1 MQHKLCA
8 HCGFLNPSF
17 KFCGEC
23 GTPLDG
29 TSRSAEPPAADTVS
43 IEQALPHGAERRQLT
58 VLFCDIVDST
68 AFTEKLD
75 PEELRNLLEVYR
87 TCIMEVVLAQN
98 GHIARY
104 FGDGIL
110 VYFGYPIAHEDTAHR
125 AVRAALGII
134 AAIETLN
141 PHLHQTFGVEINVRI
156 SIDTGRVVV
165 WHISGQEAPEAID
178 IVGKTPNLAARM
190 EKLATPNTVVIGD
203 TTHQLIE
210 GFFKCE
216 ALGASALR
224 GISQP
229 VNIYQVSGEIPAQ
242 SRLDIAS
249 ESGLTP
255 LIGREQEVELLKQGW
270 AQALAANGQALLIQG
285 EAGIGKSRC
294 VQLIQEHVE
303 SYPDAVTLEGRCSP
317 YYQNSPLYPILSLF
331 QEHVVQFTNTDT
343 AQRRLE
349 KLENLLQDYNVS
361 TVGQAAEAQAH
372 PSETLPLLAE
382 LLDIPFEIQ
391 RRTETGTGAGLYGK
405 PVKQDTYPSEW
416 RRRQR
421 RQQTL
426 EVLVQVLLKMS
437 ERKPILFVVEDLHWI
452 DPSSI
457 EFLTLLIERIENAR
471 IFTILSWR
479 SDTHPSIAYKSQH
492 KVQLNEDGNAQPVP
506 DGNFTNTVIDSEMLE
521 ELLQPAW
528 AKTLQLEALT
538 PPEVETMIQHVAGDT
553 QLSPNLL
560 TKIVEMTEGVPLFVE
575 ELTQMMLSEAPHRA
589 TSEEGDALTPS
600 SDALDATRS
609 QSQTMQVPVTLQ
621 DLLTARLD
629 ELGTAKEII
638 QLGATLGREWTV
650 ELLHKIAVGIDLG
663 NDSFTDFSSLKDEL
677 DKLVNA
683 FILNR
688 NETTD
693 NQFRY
698 TFRHPLLRETAYQS
712 LLKSRRQQYHQQIAE
727 VLVRADG
734 FQPELVAYHYTEAG
748 LPGKAV
754 DYWHSAAH
762 RALERSANVEG
773 VRHIMQGLAALE
785 RLSTNINTPELRT
798 EARHPD
804 DLLNEAEVS
813 DTSASFK
820 RDRMT
825 SAEAVERRELEL
837 QTTLGTALIATKGYA
852 SPEVEIAYTRAR
864 ELLETLEKSAEAGLY
879 PDDQDQMPSAEETA
893 LAGSS
898 NVSLDGIKDLRFPV
912 LFGLWLSHLVRGR
925 LRSARELGE
934 ACYAIAKQAENP
946 AFEVEARRALGATLY
961 YLSEFNSA
969 LAHLEAGIERYQPQ
983 HHPVPAFLHYVA
995 EPGMTLLAYSSPLL
1009 WCIGYPSQAEERIHQ
1024 AVSIGKDTNHP
1035 FSEAVSLHFKTVLYQ
1050 YRGEPAEVDTAA
1062 TQMLQICQEHGF
1074 SAWEAAA
1081 RVLKG
1086 WAFAAQNCPE
1096 EGIAMIREGI
1106 NGWKETRGELLMPLF
1121 LALLGQAHQRA
1132 GQYHLAL
1139 QTLDTASHVITRTGE
1154 RTYAAELARQK
1165 GELYLILADI
1175 AQAESYFQEALAIA
1189 RQQDAKS
1196 WELRAALSLSELWRT
1211 QNRGQDAY
1219 NLLQPIYA
1227 WFSEGLDTDDLVRAR
1242 KLLKS
1247 YKL

>member
-23 GTPLDG
+23 GMPLDG
-29 TSRSAEPPAADTVS
+29 TSRSAELPAADTVS

-125 AVRAALGII
+125 AVRAALGIV

-141 PHLHQTFGVEINVRI
+141 PYLHKTFGVEINVRI

-165 WHISGQEAPEAID
+165 WHISAQESPEAID

-190 EKLATPNTVVIGD
+190 EKLAAPNNVVIGD
-203 TTHQLIE
+203 TTHQLVE

-216 ALGASALR
+216 ALGAAEFR

-242 SRLDIAS
+242 SRLDIANES
-249 ESGLTP
+249 ELTP
-255 LIGREQEVELLKQGW
+255 LIGREREVELLKQGW

-303 SYPDAVTLEGRCSP
+303 SHPDAVTLEGRCSP

-349 KLENLLQDYNVS
+349 KLENLLRDYNVS
-361 TVGQAAEAQAH
+361 TVGQEAEAQAH
-372 PSETLPLLAE
+372 TPETLPLLAE

-457 EFLTLLIERIENAR
+457 EFLTLLIERTENAR

-479 SDTHPSIAYKSQH
+479 SDTHRSLVYKSRH
-492 KVQLNEDGNAQPVP
+492 NVQSNADGNSQTVSDA
-506 DGNFTNTVIDSEMLE
+506 NFKNSAIDRDILE
-521 ELLQPAW
+521 KLLRPAW

-553 QLSPNLL
+553 QLPPNLL

-575 ELTQMMLSEAPHRA
+575 ELTQMMLSEVPHPDDPDRV
-589 TSEEGDALTPS
+589 PS
-600 SDALDATRS
+600 AEDDALDATRS
-609 QSQTMQVPVTLQ
+609 QSETMQVPVTLQ

-638 QLGATLGREWTV
+638 QLGATLGREWTA
-650 ELLHKIAVGIDLG
+650 ELLHKIAVGADLG
-663 NDSFTDFSSLKDEL
+663 NNIFTDFSSLKDEL

-727 VLVRADG
+727 VLEHADG

-748 LPGKAV
+748 LPEKAV

-785 RLSTNINTPELRT
+785 TLSTNANT
-798 EARHPD
+798 AAQQVA
-804 DLLNEAEVS
+804 AEQ
-813 DTSASFK
+813 
-820 RDRMT
+820 
-825 SAEAVERRELEL
+825 RELEL

-852 SPEVEIAYTRAR
+852 SPEVEAAYTRAR
-864 ELLETLEKSAEAGLY
+864 ELLETLEKR
-879 PDDQDQMPSAEETA
+879 EEIYVEDESDT
-893 LAGSS
+893 SF
-898 NVSLDGIKDLRFPV
+898 DRIKDLRFPV

-925 LRSARELGE
+925 LLSARELGE
-934 ACYAIAKQAENP
+934 ACLAIAKQAENQ
-946 AFEVEARRALGATLY
+946 AFEVEAHRALGATLY
-961 YLSEFNSA
+961 YLSEFKSA

-1009 WCIGYPSQAEERIHQ
+1009 WCIGYPNQAEERIHQ

-1050 YRGEPAEVDTAA
+1050 YRGEAEEVNTSA

-1106 NGWKETRGELLMPLF
+1106 NAWKETRGELLMPLF

-1132 GQYHLAL
+1132 GQYNLAL
-1139 QTLDTASHVITRTGE
+1139 QTLDTALHVIERTGE

-1165 GELYLILADI
+1165 GELCLRLAEETETGSNENTQSTV

-1211 QNRGQDAY
+1211 QNRGEDAY

-1227 WFSEGLDTDDLVRAR
+1227 WFSEGLDTDDLVRA
-1242 KLLKS
+1242 KNFLKELEAFS
-1247 YKL
+1247 PTSE

>member
-23 GTPLDG
+23 GMPLDG
-29 TSRSAEPPAADTVS
+29 TSRSAELPAADTVS

-125 AVRAALGII
+125 AVRAALGIV

-141 PHLHQTFGVEINVRI
+141 PYLHKTFGVEINVRI

-165 WHISGQEAPEAID
+165 WHISAQESPEAID

-190 EKLATPNTVVIGD
+190 EKLAAPNNVVIGD
-203 TTHQLIE
+203 TTHQLVE

-216 ALGASALR
+216 ALGAAEFR

-255 LIGREQEVELLKQGW
+255 LIGREREVELLKQGW

-303 SYPDAVTLEGRCSP
+303 SHPDAVTLEGRCSP

-349 KLENLLQDYNVS
+349 KLENLLRDYNVS
-361 TVGQAAEAQAH
+361 TVGQEAEAQAH
-372 PSETLPLLAE
+372 TPETLPLLAE

-457 EFLTLLIERIENAR
+457 EFLTLLIERTENAR

-479 SDTHPSIAYKSQH
+479 SDTHRSLVYKSRH
-492 KVQLNEDGNAQPVP
+492 NVQSNADGNSQTVSDA
-506 DGNFTNTVIDSEMLE
+506 NFKNSAIDRDILE
-521 ELLQPAW
+521 KLLRPAW

-553 QLSPNLL
+553 QLPPNLL

-575 ELTQMMLSEAPHRA
+575 ELTQMMLSEVPHPDDPDRV
-589 TSEEGDALTPS
+589 PS
-600 SDALDATRS
+600 AEDDALDATRS

-638 QLGATLGREWTV
+638 QLGATLGREWTA
-650 ELLHKIAVGIDLG
+650 ELLHKIAAGADLG
-663 NDSFTDFSSLKDEL
+663 NNIFTDFSSLKDEL

-727 VLVRADG
+727 VLEHADG

-748 LPGKAV
+748 LPEKAV

-785 RLSTNINTPELRT
+785 TLSTNANT
-798 EARHPD
+798 AAQQVA
-804 DLLNEAEVS
+804 AEQ
-813 DTSASFK
+813 
-820 RDRMT
+820 
-825 SAEAVERRELEL
+825 RELEL

-852 SPEVEIAYTRAR
+852 SPEVEAAYTRAR
-864 ELLETLEKSAEAGLY
+864 ELLETLEKR
-879 PDDQDQMPSAEETA
+879 EETYVEDESDT
-893 LAGSS
+893 LF
-898 NVSLDGIKDLRFPV
+898 DRIKDLRFPV

-925 LRSARELGE
+925 LLSARELGE
-934 ACYAIAKQAENP
+934 ACLAIAKQAENQ
-946 AFEVEARRALGATLY
+946 AFEVEAHRALGATLY
-961 YLSEFNSA
+961 YLSEFKSA

-1009 WCIGYPSQAEERIHQ
+1009 WCIGYPNQAEERIHQ

-1050 YRGEPAEVDTAA
+1050 YRGEAEEVNTSA

-1086 WAFAAQNCPE
+1086 WAFAAQYCPE

-1106 NGWKETRGELLMPLF
+1106 NAWKETRGELLMPLF

-1132 GQYHLAL
+1132 GQYNLAL
-1139 QTLDTASHVITRTGE
+1139 QTLDTALHVITRTGE

-1165 GELYLILADI
+1165 GELCLRLAEETETGSNENTQSTI
-1175 AQAESYFQEALAIA
+1175 AQAEFYFQEALAIA

-1211 QNRGQDAY
+1211 QNRGEDAY

-1227 WFSEGLDTDDLVRAR
+1227 WFSEGLDTDDLVRAKNLLN
-1242 KLLKS
+1242 KLS
-1247 YKL
+1247 VISFQRE